1 MKGWRTTMTNDLNL
15 IALILAVCMINEK
28 SQENKEKL
36 AICFF
41 VTLGMSFA
49 ALLLPYLLGC
59 V

>member
-1 MKGWRTTMTNDLNL
+1 MTNDLNL
-15 IALILAVCMINEK
+15 IALILAVCMICENSK
-28 SQENKEKL
+28 ENKDKL

-59 V
+59 L

>member
-1 MKGWRTTMTNDLNL
+1 MTNDLNL
-15 IALILAVCMINEK
+15 IALILAVCMIC
-28 SQENKEKL
+28 ENNKANKDKL